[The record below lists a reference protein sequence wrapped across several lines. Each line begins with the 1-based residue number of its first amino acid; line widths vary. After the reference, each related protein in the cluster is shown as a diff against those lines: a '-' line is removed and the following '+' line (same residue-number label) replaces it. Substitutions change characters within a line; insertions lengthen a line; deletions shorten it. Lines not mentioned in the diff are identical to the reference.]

1 MWLVGGKPWLFLFVV
16 GDDVAGGDVGA
27 VVLSGP
33 ESVAIADVLGVGAVV
48 GADAVDSGVVG
59 EVGILSSDTGAGVLQ
74 PDVVVEDQLV
84 GLGAL

>member
-1 MWLVGGKPWLFLFVV
+1 MFVV

-33 ESVAIADVLGVGAVV
+33 ESVAIADALGVGAAV

-59 EVGILSSDTGAGVLQ
+59 EVGILSSDTGGGVLQ